1 MGSLSVE
8 EVAVERVC
16 IDYWL
21 WRRIPVRR
29 WGLPTGLY
37 VGSLWSNGDT
47 KAPRI
52 AIVLPS
58 DTEGMVKIA
67 SAPVTWSDARRWL
80 FPRGWREAI
89 RAYDER
95 WKFPKP
101 GNVHRLILTGKPAFR
116 RGVR

>member
-1 MGSLSVE
+1 LSVE
-8 EVAVERVC
+8 EVAVKRVC

-21 WRRIPVRR
+21 WERISVRTLS
-29 WGLPTGLY
+29 LPTGLY

-47 KAPRI
+47 KAPRLSI
-52 AIVLPS
+52 ILPGDKEGTVNIV
-58 DTEGMVKIA
+58 
-67 SAPVTWSDARRWL
+67 SAPVTWSDAHRWL